1 MLEHPSTSVV
11 QNPTLPKL
19 FGDNMIGADNQQ
31 GSPLDG
37 PSEKMLKQVK
47 HFCTS
52 PSKIQ
57 DFAKGQIFY
66 NLGKS

>member
-1 MLEHPSTSVV
+1 MLEHPSTPVV

-37 PSEKMLKQVK
+37 LSEKMLKQVQ
-47 HFCTS
+47 HFCMS
-52 PSKIQ
+52 PR
-57 DFAKGQIFY
+57 
-66 NLGKS
+66 